1 MTGWLKPMKTLSD
14 HDLNSKHFTQSFQT
28 IYQHYV
34 IAANIPESKIVLVQY
49 SHARGFLWLH

>member
-28 IYQHYV
+28 IYQLYV

-49 SHARGFLWLH
+49 SHA